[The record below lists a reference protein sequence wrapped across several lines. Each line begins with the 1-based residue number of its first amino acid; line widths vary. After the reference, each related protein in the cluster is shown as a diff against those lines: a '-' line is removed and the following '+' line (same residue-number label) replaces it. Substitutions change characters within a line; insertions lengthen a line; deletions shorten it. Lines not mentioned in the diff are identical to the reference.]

1 MGLASTQDWFVS
13 ECGVGFGK
21 LRQLHHFELKGVR
34 RAGFQK
40 TMRELIQEVVTQR
53 KAASQRAL
61 NWAKKADKTGAANT
75 GKKNVLSPVR
85 GTDGS
90 VKPQKNRNRKTK
102 LKARHYKEM
111 ANIMLKFPEEAFEK
125 RNGFVKQLYVCA
137 NMQWKSY
144 ENWEKKIEDY
154 LDNHRNGDKTAVL
167 TSKREKLE
175 ITKLRELKESLDLK
189 FEAVNSKIDVLHEM
203 LTKLTLAVKNDLEK
217 LPLVCGHHVFF
228 SHLILLC

>member
-1 MGLASTQDWFVS
+1 MAENSSSDQEKDDPSFTELLNLLKD
-13 ECGVGFGK
+13 EPD
-21 LRQLHHFELKGVR
+21 FE
-34 RAGFQK
+34 K

-203 LTKLTLAVKNDLEK
+203 LTKLMKNDVKEGIENRDK
-217 LPLVCGHHVFF
+217 ETDQKPEIKKEP
-228 SHLILLC
+228 SS